1 MHRKARQVLTNRHKH
16 RRFVLQ
22 MVLVTF
28 TLCTRVH
35 HHCIVFSRFLL
46 NLALAKKLKY
56 YLCVCVVCV
65 CVCGVCVCVCV
76 CLCVPQGAYYPQTH
90 IYTPTDI
97 LEIIEFARLRGI
109 RVVSEFD
116 TPGKLVTS

>member
-35 HHCIVFSRFLL
+35 HHCILFSRSLL

-56 YLCVCVVCV
+56 YLCVCVCV
-65 CVCGVCVCVCV
+65 VCVCV

>member
-1 MHRKARQVLTNRHKH
+1 MHKGTSSLYCVFQVPIESGLSQKVK
-16 RRFVLQ
+16 VL
-22 MVLVTF
+22 LV
-28 TLCTRVH
+28 CV
-35 HHCIVFSRFLL
+35 CVW
-46 NLALAKKLKY
+46 
-56 YLCVCVVCV
+56 CVCVVCV
-65 CVCGVCVCVCV
+65 CGVCVCV